1 LGEKHKNIFKFNID
15 KSIFENLIDLNS
27 WINQFIKFKSG
38 ITNITTTIEDIINDQ
53 CGVCQ
58 DFSHLFCSIARKNNV
73 PTRYVSGYLNQGDGF
88 LGDSQMHAW
97 VEAFIPNIGWVGFDP
112 TNNLLTN
119 YNHIK
124 VSHGKDYNDCS
135 PLKGVVYSSGENST
149 KQTVDVTYQHQQ

>member
-1 LGEKHKNIFKFNID
+1 M
-15 KSIFENLIDLNS
+15 IDLNS
-27 WINQFIKFKSG
+27 WINQFVEFKSG
-38 ITNITTTIEDIINDQ
+38 ITNVTTTVEDIINDH

-58 DFSHLFCSIARKNNV
+58 DFTHLFCAIARKNNI
-73 PTRYVSGYLNQGDGF
+73 PTRYVSGFLNQGDGF

-119 YNHIK
+119 FNHIK

-149 KQTVDVTYQHQQ
+149 KQSVDVSYQQQQ